1 MSSRINSIQRSSFCI
16 LIALFLVVV
25 TSVSIIGIGLN
36 SPRMVLAQRQPQA
49 NLTSVEEQQQL
60 MEGISFALMM

>member
-1 MSSRINSIQRSSFCI
+1 
-16 LIALFLVVV
+16 
-25 TSVSIIGIGLN
+25 
-36 SPRMVLAQRQPQA
+36 MVLAQRQPQA

>member
-1 MSSRINSIQRSSFCI
+1 VSSRINSIQRSSFCI